1 MLRQKAIGEFFSEE
15 MLEIHTTDKGAVN
28 NLAAWAQSGGHQLVK
43 HEEENNLL
51 KFWIKK
57 DNFLYVNIPL
67 CVYWNKIKE
76 ALYMGETKKTTIV
89 LLSGDYDK
97 AMAAY
102 IIANGAAAYDHEV
115 TIFHTFWGLNALRK
129 EEKVPVQKG
138 FMEKMFAKMM
148 PRGANK
154 MGLSKMNFAG
164 FGPKMIKRIMKKHNA
179 MPLPELIEMAKEQD
193 VKLIACTM
201 TMDLLGLQKEELL
214 EDIEYAGVAAY
225 LGEAE
230 DGNVNLFI

>member
-1 MLRQKAIGEFFSEE
+1 MTEK
-15 MLEIHTTDKGAVN
+15 
-28 NLAAWAQSGGHQLVK
+28 
-43 HEEENNLL
+43 
-51 KFWIKK
+51 
-57 DNFLYVNIPL
+57 
-67 CVYWNKIKE
+67 
-76 ALYMGETKKTTIV
+76 KKTTIV

-129 EEKVPVQKG
+129 DEHILVKKG

-148 PRGANK
+148 PRGADK
-154 MGLSKMNFAG
+154 MGLSRMNFAG
-164 FGPKMIKRIMKKHNA
+164 IGPKLIKNVMKKHNA
-179 MPLPELIEMAKEQD
+179 IPLPQLIEMAQEQD

-201 TMDLLGLQKEELL
+201 TMDLLGLQEEELL
-214 EDIEYAGVAAY
+214 DDIEYAGVAAY
-225 LGEAE
+225 LAEAE